1 MRLWTH
7 TCPHTVVSRHTLALP
22 YQLLMSVDLNLKK
35 LMDLFLRYA
44 TLTFHDCQR
53 KPCAVFM
60 QIATRALGSVMD
72 WENSHEKFTF
82 WRLTPFSLRLLD
94 DPVLSCQLHCVHHCF
109 LHCRRYMSAS
119 AVIQSGGGICV
130 AEVLILKLS
139 DLSLAVQV
147 WLRQTNA

>member
-1 MRLWTH
+1 
-7 TCPHTVVSRHTLALP
+7 
-22 YQLLMSVDLNLKK
+22 
-35 LMDLFLRYA
+35 
-44 TLTFHDCQR
+44 
-53 KPCAVFM
+53 M
-60 QIATRALGSVMD
+60 QIATRAPGGVMD

-82 WRLTPFSLRLLD
+82 WLLTPSWLRLLD

-119 AVIQSGGGICV
+119 AAIHSGGGICV

-147 WLRQTNA
+147 